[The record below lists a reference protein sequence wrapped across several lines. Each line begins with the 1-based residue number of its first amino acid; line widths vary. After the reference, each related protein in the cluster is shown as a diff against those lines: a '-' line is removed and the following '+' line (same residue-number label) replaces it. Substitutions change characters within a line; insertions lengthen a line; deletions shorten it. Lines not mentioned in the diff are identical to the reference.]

1 MPPRP
6 RVLIVDDNP
15 DVGRM
20 LTLALRAHYDCFVET
35 SATRAVDLLLGG
47 QRFDAI
53 VLDLWMP
60 GTNGMEAYET
70 IAERAPAIANRIV
83 FITGGGLPP
92 RMHAFAKRV
101 EALAKP
107 LKVDVLRA
115 AIDRRV
121 ALSA

>member
-1 MPPRP
+1 MPLRP

-15 DVGRM
+15 EVGRM
-20 LTLALRAHYDCFVET
+20 LMRALKTQYEVFVET
-35 SATRAVDLLLGG
+35 SASRAIDLLLGG

-70 IAERAPAIANRIV
+70 LAVQAPQVADRIV

-101 EALAKP
+101 DALPKP
-107 LKVDVLRA
+107 VRMDALRQ

>member
-1 MPPRP
+1 MAARP

-35 SATRAVDLLLGG
+35 SATRAIDLVVGG

-70 IAERAPAIANRIV
+70 LAERAPSMASRVV

-92 RMHAFAKRV
+92 RMHAFAKRF

-115 AIDRRV
+115 AIDRRMGLT
-121 ALSA
+121 A

>member
-1 MPPRP
+1 
-6 RVLIVDDNP
+6 
-15 DVGRM
+15 M
-20 LTLALRAHYDCFVET
+20 LMRALRTHYDVFVET
-35 SATRAVDLLLGG
+35 SASRAVDLLLGG

-70 IAERAPAIANRIV
+70 LATRAPDVADRVV

-107 LKVDVLRA
+107 LRMETLRA
-115 AIDRRV
+115 AIERRV
-121 ALSA
+121 AM